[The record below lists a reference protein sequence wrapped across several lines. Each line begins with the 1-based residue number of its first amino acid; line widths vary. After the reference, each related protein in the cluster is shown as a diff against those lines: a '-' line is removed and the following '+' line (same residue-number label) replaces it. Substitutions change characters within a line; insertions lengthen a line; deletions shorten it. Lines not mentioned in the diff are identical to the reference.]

1 VSTLAIAAA
10 PVRIRGAL
18 IYRVALALAGSWL
31 VAGLAQLQIRLPFT
45 PVPVTGQT
53 LGVLLVGASLGSV
66 LGSLSMALYLA
77 QGAVGLPFF
86 AGGAGG
92 FDLLSTSSATGG
104 YLLGFVA
111 AAAAVGAL
119 AERGW
124 DRDLRGSISAMFL
137 GELVLYLVAIPWLMG
152 ALDVGLERALILGLA
167 PFIVGDALKLL
178 VAAGALPAAWHVVRP
193 RSGGADHRRDGA
205 GR

>member
-10 PVRIRGAL
+10 PIRIRGAL
-18 IYRVALALAGSWL
+18 IYRMALALAGSWL

-53 LGVLLVGASLGSV
+53 LGVLLVGASLGSA
-66 LGSLSMALYLA
+66 LGSMSMVLYLA
-77 QGAVGLPFF
+77 QGAIGLPFF
-86 AGGAGG
+86 AGGTSG

-119 AERGW
+119 AEHGW

-137 GELVLYLVAIPWLMG
+137 GELVLYLVAIPWLMQ
-152 ALDVGLERALILGLA
+152 ALDIGLERALILGLA

-178 VAAGALPAAWHVVRP
+178 VAAGALPAAWRLVRP
-193 RSGGADHRRDGA
+193 RSEGTRRRRDDA